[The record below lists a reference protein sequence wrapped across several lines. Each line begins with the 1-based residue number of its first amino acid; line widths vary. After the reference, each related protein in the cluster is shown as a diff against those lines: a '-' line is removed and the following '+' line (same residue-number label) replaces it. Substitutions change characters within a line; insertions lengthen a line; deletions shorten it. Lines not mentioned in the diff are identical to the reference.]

1 MDMNHN
7 GVKSD
12 SISNGLNILESP
24 KVVLIEEGDGDD
36 ESQALLGPDNSRL
49 LNGSEKPKRKVQWM
63 DRNGDKLAE
72 ILEFQPR

>member
-1 MDMNHN
+1 MNHN

-36 ESQALLGPDNSRL
+36 ESQALLGHDNSRL
-49 LNGSEKPKRKVQWM
+49 SNGSEKPKRKVQWM